1 MPRATPRPALNRA
14 GIVAVAVTLADEEG
28 ADALSMRRVA
38 DALGVVPMALYRH
51 VADKEDLLDGLVDS
65 VIGEFAAPAGH
76 AETTGDWRVPVRAA
90 AFDARQV
97 VARHPWARRAIE
109 TRTQRTPA
117 VLAHMERLTQLFLD
131 GGLSPDLTHH
141 AMHVLGNRI
150 WGFSPELFND
160 PGHQAVRRPSLG
172 PVPDPDDY
180 PGILA
185 IAADARGRR
194 PDAVGC
200 DETFEFG
207 FALDLILDG
216 VHRLHESGWV
226 SPTS

>member
-1 MPRATPRPALNRA
+1 MPRATPRPALTRA

-65 VIGEFAAPAGH
+65 VIGEFAAPAGD
-76 AETTGDWRVPVRAA
+76 AETTGDWRARVRAA
-90 AFDARQV
+90 AFDARHV
-97 VARHPWARRAIE
+97 VAHHPWARRAIE

-172 PVPDPDDY
+172 PAPDPADY

-200 DETFEFG
+200 DEDFEFG
-207 FALDLILDG
+207 FALDLILDA

-226 SPTS
+226 SPA